1 MAETGIYLTLLG
13 QLRVNYA
20 KSPRISARASLVQFT
35 YGAGD
40 EIRTRDILLGSC
52 NQPCPRYSLLVTART
67 RVEIRYCPHQS
78 SMVSDTAGVN
88 KVSNAIQ
95 SLP

>member
-1 MAETGIYLTLLG
+1 MPETGIYLTLLG

-40 EIRTRDILLGSC
+40 EIRTRDILLGRQMLYQLSY
-52 NQPCPRYSLLVTART
+52 PRRAELNTVQTTS
-67 RVEIRYCPHQS
+67 
-78 SMVSDTAGVN
+78 
-88 KVSNAIQ
+88 
-95 SLP
+95 